1 MTTAT
6 ATIAPTATRQ
16 IKEGFTAAIHE
27 IDATETI
34 KTQSAEIYNELINEF
49 HWLSEATDED
59 IRVVWFKL
67 TDGKDGALKGIGV
80 QGHGQAVAVSPGFFN
95 EAGELLT
102 YGYEG
107 TNFVS
112 IHAVEPEKFI
122 AQVIRRARKLEVR

>member
-6 ATIAPTATRQ
+6 TTAPTATRQ

-34 KTQSAEIYNELINEF
+34 KNQAGEIYNELVREL
-49 HWLSEATDED
+49 HWISEATNED

-67 TDGKDGALKGIGV
+67 ADGKDGALKGIGV
-80 QGHGQAVAVSPGFFN
+80 QGHGQAVAVSPGFFT
-95 EAGELLT
+95 EQGEFLT
-102 YGYEG
+102 YGLEG
-107 TNFVS
+107 TEFIS
-112 IHAVEPEKFI
+112 IYAEEPEKFI

>member
-6 ATIAPTATRQ
+6 ATAPTATRQ

-34 KTQSAEIYNELINEF
+34 KVQAAEIYNDLINEF
-49 HWLSEATDED
+49 HWISEATDED

-67 TDGKDGALKGIGV
+67 ADSKDGALKGIGI

-102 YGYEG
+102 YGFEG
-107 TNFVS
+107 TDFVS
-112 IHAVEPEKFI
+112 IHAVEPEKAI
-122 AQVIRRARKLEVR
+122 AKVIRRARKLATV